1 MLPALTPLHFQ
12 QLQPLWGLWLLLPNL
27 RHWKVVQLLL
37 LVLMLDLLWTLE
49 HLVHLYFQ
57 QLQLLWDGWL
67 VLPNLR
73 HWKIVQLLL
82 LVLML
87 HLLWA

>member
-37 LVLMLDLLWTLE
+37 LVLILDLLWALE
-49 HLVHLYFQ
+49 HL
-57 QLQLLWDGWL
+57 
-67 VLPNLR
+67 
-73 HWKIVQLLL
+73 QLLL

-87 HLLWA
+87 GLLWALEHLVHFYFQQVQLLWGQRLV